1 MKKPE
6 CRNKKRENEGSE
18 EVNECK
24 KRKKRKKKEKKGA
37 EKRNGIKR
45 KNGRKRRRTTKCCSR
60 KRNRPRVKIKHRKE
74 WGRRRGSRGGTER
87 MERCRLFHG
96 HVRQYIKSLP

>member
-24 KRKKRKKKEKKGA
+24 KRKKRKKKKKKGA
-37 EKRNGIKR
+37 EKETGLR
-45 KNGRKRRRTTKCCSR
+45 GRTEERGG
-60 KRNRPRVKIKHRKE
+60 
-74 WGRRRGSRGGTER
+74 GRRNVAVERGTDPE
-87 MERCRLFHG
+87 
-96 HVRQYIKSLP
+96 